1 MITEWLFKD
10 LFNEIEKVRR
20 DLKELC
26 HEVKKMSAVLD
37 TLTAQV
43 AANTSV
49 VDSAVVLIGG
59 LAQQIQ
65 DLKNDPV
72 ALQALADSLKG
83 EDDKLAAALVAN
95 TPAASSK
102 RRG

>member
-1 MITEWLFKD
+1 MMITKWLFRD
-10 LFNEIEKVRR
+10 LFIEIAEIRR
-20 DLKELC
+20 DLKELY
-26 HEVKKMSAVLD
+26 HEVRRMSAALD

-95 TPAASSK
+95 TPSA
-102 RRG
+102 